1 LPTDSL
7 LVGCLNAITLLKE
20 TISHYKQRNF
30 DVFCAMS
37 DLSQAY
43 DRININIFYI
53 KLNRTKPPEPI
64 SNIIEYMCRNTFV
77 NTVYGGQPSDFWP
90 VGNGTRQGG
99 ITAGVLFNFY
109 INEVLDTIMNL
120 PVGCSLSCS
129 KMNILCYADDIP
141 PGTPPGQN
149 TYQPNPS
156 FVPLCS
162 IGGTVGNPSHHRSTP
177 QPRCPPVSTAAWG
190 RRGVRR
196 SARIALRNQPSDDK
210 QHA

>member
-1 LPTDSL
+1 
-7 LVGCLNAITLLKE
+7 
-20 TISHYKQRNF
+20 
-30 DVFCAMS
+30 VFCAMS

-120 PVGCSLSCS
+120 PVDCSLSCS
-129 KMNILCYADDIP
+129 KMNILCYADDIVLLAP
-141 PGTPPGQN
+141 TAQAL
-149 TYQPNPS
+149 QFMLDS
-156 FVPLCS
+156 L
-162 IGGTVGNPSHHRSTP
+162 SHTIRSLSLKINF
-177 QPRCPPVSTAAWG
+177 QKSCHIVFRHKNRKIVSD
-190 RRGVRR
+190 VK
-196 SARIALRNQPSDDK
+196 IDNK
-210 QHA
+210 Y